1 MLELKR
7 FPKLNSILISLFN
20 SPLQW
25 VVFFIFFMFNFRKRK
40 SFFTK
45 EENDKII
52 SAIRDAEKNT
62 SGEIRLFVESKNAY
76 VNPIDR
82 AAEIFFHLE
91 MQKTQQRNGVLIYI
105 AIKSRELAI
114 FADEGI
120 HQMLGTGY
128 WQNAVVTM
136 INECKQN
143 HICDGII
150 NSVLS
155 IGKTL
160 AEKFPYNGAE
170 DKNELP
176 DEIVF
181 GN

>member
-1 MLELKR
+1 
-7 FPKLNSILISLFN
+7 
-20 SPLQW
+20 
-25 VVFFIFFMFNFRKRK
+25 MFTFRKKK
-40 SFFTK
+40 SFFNK
-45 EENDKII
+45 EENEKII

-76 VNPIDR
+76 MNPIDR
-82 AAEIFFHLE
+82 AAEIFFNLE

-120 HQMLGTGY
+120 HQMLGTTY
-128 WQNAVVTM
+128 WKVSVANM
-136 INECKQN
+136 IEEFKQN
-143 HICDGII
+143 HISDGII
-150 NSVLS
+150 KSILS

-160 AEKFPYNGAE
+160 AEKFPYDGAE